1 MNGYKIVDSYK
12 GYSLKASRLDS
23 EGDHGFCVSNDVSP
37 ETSLYIGHSSD
48 IQEFIRIYRGWIDS
62 TGCICGLGKSERV
75 EIPENSETS
84 KGSGR
89 KKVFVDLDNVMADY
103 GGDFLRWATNGQ
115 LSPSPNDLTSLHLN
129 DILCLD
135 EADYADLKH
144 KWRIEGHKRDM
155 TMLPGTHGAVRRL
168 AQWYDIIV
176 ISSRPADKYANIRED
191 TECWLDHHDL
201 VYNELIFTNDK
212 FEYVSNHYDRDDVLA
227 IFDDDPKNLVKFA
240 GKQTIQCYVI
250 DRPYN
255 RAGAPFVHRFR
266 TLYDAACHFI
276 GMNEPWRDAR

>member
-1 MNGYKIVDSYK
+1 MTNGYFTIDSYK
-12 GYSLKASRLDS
+12 GYSLKMSRPESDD
-23 EGDHGFCVSNDVSP
+23 DHGFLVVNDVSP
-37 ETSLYIGHSSD
+37 NTSLYVGHSSNA
-48 IQEFIRIYRGWIDS
+48 QEFVQAYRQWIDA
-62 TGCICGLGKSERV
+62 TGCVRGLGKAESRM
-75 EIPENSETS
+75 N
-84 KGSGR
+84 R

-115 LSPSPNDLTSLHLN
+115 LSPSPSDLTSLHLN

-144 KWRIEGHKRDM
+144 RWRVEGHKRDM
-155 TMLPGTHGAVRRL
+155 TLLPGTHGALRRL
-168 AQWYDIIV
+168 AQWYDIII
-176 ISSRPADKYANIRED
+176 ISSRPAGKYENIRRD
-191 TECWLDHHDL
+191 TEYWLGRNSLAYDGLVFTDKKFDYVRDH
-201 VYNELIFTNDK
+201 YTE
-212 FEYVSNHYDRDDVLA
+212 DDVLA

-240 GKQTIQCYVI
+240 GKQTVQCYII

-255 RAGAPFVHRFR
+255 RMGAPFVHRFR

>member
-1 MNGYKIVDSYK
+1 MKNGYKIIDSYK
-12 GYSLKASRLDS
+12 GYSLKMSNPGR
-23 EGDHGFCVSNDVSP
+23 EGGHGFCVINDDYP
-37 ETSLYIGHSSD
+37 DTSLYIGHSSNTKK
-48 IQEFIRIYRGWIDS
+48 FILMYRDWIDK
-62 TGCICGLGKSERV
+62 TGHITGLGR
-75 EIPENSETS
+75 PATS
-84 KGSGR
+84 R

-155 TMLPGTHGAVRRL
+155 TMLPGAHGALRRL
-168 AQWYDIIV
+168 SRWYDIVI
-176 ISSRPADKYANIRED
+176 ISSRPADRYENIRKD
-191 TECWLDHHDL
+191 TEYWLEQHELQFDELVFTKEKFDYVHD
-201 VYNELIFTNDK
+201 
-212 FEYVSNHYDRDDVLA
+212 HYDQDDVLA

-240 GKQTIQCYVI
+240 GKRTIQCYII

-255 RAGAPFVHRFR
+255 RTGAPFVHRFR

-276 GMNEPWRDAR
+276 GMNEPWEDEQ